1 MLSLYVV
8 VIHSLSHVQLFGT
21 PCIAAQQASL
31 SFTISMSFLKLMS
44 IEVVIPSNH
53 LILCC
58 PLFLPPSIFPSSR
71 DFSNESDLCIRWPK
85 YWSCSFSISSPM
97 NIQDWFPLGL
107 TGDLFAVQGTLRSLL
122 QHHSSKASII
132 CHSAI
137 FTVQLSHP
145 YVTTG
150 KNIALT
156 KQNFVSKVMTLP
168 FNMLF
173 RFFRALLSRRNCLLF
188 QGCSHHMQWFW
199 SPRKWSL
206 SLFPLFLHICA
217 MKWWDRCHD
226 LSLLNV
232 DF

>member
-31 SFTISMSFLKLMS
+31 SFTISVSFLKLMS

-85 YWSCSFSISSPM
+85 YWSCSFSISFPM

-107 TGDLFAVQGTLRSLL
+107 TGDLFAVQGTLGSLL

-168 FNMLF
+168 FNMF
-173 RFFRALLSRRNCLLF
+173 FGFFRVLLSRRNCLLF
-188 QGCSHHMQWFW
+188 QGCSHHLQWFW

-217 MKWWDRCHD
+217 MKWWDRCHE